1 MIMNRKEN
9 TAVEKFPHIAKLVR
23 NVTSGDE
30 RRRVLRQSSK
40 GKERYE
46 KWVKLRPKK
55 YIFFFKRNTFLGHLQ
70 IRMEITYLHRLES
83 CDSGYIKLKLIRP
96 I

>member
-55 YIFFFKRNTFLGHLQ
+55 YISMASTNKKGNN
-70 IRMEITYLHRLES
+70 LHRLEYYVL
-83 CDSGYIKLKLIRP
+83 GYIKLKLIN
-96 I
+96 